1 MTGLAGATPSTQND
15 LDGGVTTMRSAP
27 VTLNGA
33 PGPLTFRYYFAHRSD
48 SSSADWL
55 RFYVEADGVR
65 TLVKEEVGA
74 ANDDDAAWASA
85 AIPMGAFAGKTVRIV
100 IQANDAAGNSYVEAA
115 VDDLRIQRP

>member
-1 MTGLAGATPSTQND
+1 MGSST
-15 LDGGVTTMRSAP
+15 
-27 VTLNGA
+27 
-33 PGPLTFRYYFAHRSD
+33 
-48 SSSADWL
+48 SSADWL

-100 IQANDAAGNSYVEAA
+100 IQANDGAGNSYVEAA